1 MRNNEPKSIVSFYKI
16 DKQLFLKISEDE
28 IIEKIMENAEEY
40 YPETKFKREVYN
52 NYSIVI
58 YYSHPIIKYNK
69 WEAFFSSV
77 LDDKSDTF
85 SNNGKTKFVGKYLS
99 FVSFLYNKDD
109 LFALCMGKGYLVIER
124 FIVDNFGFE
133 LLTRLIKPD
142 SPLLRQTTANNLSGA
157 IFEDV
162 NVFRSA
168 ESFTSQD
175 DFGKI
180 FKQAISELDRD
191 AITMLGMDPNKIES
205 ANCMAKSSFML
216 KTGITLD
223 QVTSQILPALTKIFK
238 KSNSNHFQI
247 NKVRIIGK
255 NHSTY
260 DDLKKRLYAE
270 MRKNFLQFD
279 FFSPEDA
286 VSFFTAEKYSVSK
299 YSKKKPFD
307 KSADS
312 ITTIEQ
318 IYKAIDEDKLLD
330 FNDDRAFA
338 VDIENVMVN
347 AYDDNDKSLLR
358 HQFSIARGMHGEF
371 EFKGNRYFWLNA
383 KFYKIDQDFLK
394 SFNERIFQAISQP
407 AYQIAEKI
415 TFEDFD
421 LTNDEQEGDYNSKHT
436 NKINFINLDKKLGSH
451 VELCDLLYEGIDTVY
466 LVHVKKGFDRDIRVL
481 TSQILTAQRF
491 LYEDRDNYLK
501 AIYDSKK
508 GDQIRI
514 SETQFLDKFTK
525 RIVFVFAF
533 VHEVNIFDKCSF
545 VKLQS
550 NIAKLEI
557 LTLLKDFKKFS
568 PPYDLKV
575 IQLPS
580 K

>member
-16 DKQLFLKISEDE
+16 DKQLFSKMSEDE
-28 IIEKIMENAEEY
+28 IVEKIMEDAEEY
-40 YPETKFKREVYN
+40 YPETKLKKEVYN
-52 NYSIVI
+52 NYTVVI

-69 WEAFFSSV
+69 WEDFFSPV
-77 LDDKSDTF
+77 LEDKSDTF
-85 SNNGKTKFVGKYLS
+85 SNNGKSKYVGKYLS
-99 FVSFLYNKDD
+99 FVCFLYDENNIY
-109 LFALCMGKGYLVIER
+109 ALCMGKGYLVIER
-124 FIVDNFGFE
+124 FIIDDFGFD
-133 LLTRLIKPD
+133 LLTKLIKPD
-142 SPLLRQTTANNLSGA
+142 SALLRQTTANNLSGVV
-157 IFEDV
+157 FEDV

-223 QVTSQILPALTKIFK
+223 QVTSQILPALTKLFK

-260 DDLKKRLYAE
+260 DDLKKKLYAE

-286 VSFFTAEKYSVSK
+286 VSFFIAEKYSIAK
-299 YSKKKPFD
+299 YSKKKIFD
-307 KSADS
+307 KSVES

-318 IYKAIDEDKLLD
+318 IYKAVEEVKLLD

-347 AYDDNDKSLLR
+347 AYDDNNKSLLR

-371 EFKGNRYFWLNA
+371 EFKGNKYFWLNA
-383 KFYKIDQDFLK
+383 KFYKIDQDFLR
-394 SFNERIFQAISQP
+394 SFNERVFQAISDSS
-407 AYQIAEKI
+407 YQIAEKI
-415 TFEDFD
+415 SFEVFD
-421 LTNDEQEGDYNSKHT
+421 LTKSEQEGNYNSRHA
-436 NKINFINLDKKLGSH
+436 NKINFINLDKKLGSQI
-451 VELCDLLYEGIDTVY
+451 ELCDLFYEGLDSIY
-466 LVHVKKGFDRDIRVL
+466 LIHVKKGFDRDIRVL

-491 LYEDRDNYLK
+491 LFEDRDNYLK

-514 SETQFLDKFTK
+514 SEAQFVNKFSK
-525 RIVFVFAF
+525 RITFVFAF

-545 VKLQS
+545 NKLQS

-568 PPYDLKV
+568 PPYDLKI